1 MAELREVQKLV
12 DMLHGMI
19 DEAKSAPFSS
29 DKCMIAR
36 DEALDILE
44 EISAALPLELKRA
57 QELLRARDEYV
68 ESAKRDVERMLRQ
81 AELDAKSKVSETE
94 VLAAAR
100 QKSHEIVK
108 RAEDRSR
115 EMYRVAN
122 EYTEDA
128 LRRTEEAIQA
138 ALGEMQQA
146 RASFRAASQE
156 SMQRSRERIAEGSRA
171 EQTEEK

>member
-19 DEAKSAPFSS
+19 DEAKNAPFSS
-29 DKCMIAR
+29 DKCMISR

-57 QELLRARDEYV
+57 QELLRAREEYV
-68 ESAKRDVERMLRQ
+68 DSAKREVERMMRQ
-81 AELDAKSKVSETE
+81 AELDAKTKVSETE

-100 QKSHEIVK
+100 QKSHEITK
-108 RAEDRSR
+108 RAEERSR

-138 ALGEMQQA
+138 ALSEMQQA

-156 SMQRSRERIAEGSRA
+156 KMQQSRERIAEGA
-171 EQTEEK
+171 KTEKLD

>member
-12 DMLHGMI
+12 DMLHGMV
-19 DEAKSAPFSS
+19 DEAKSAPFSA
-29 DKCMIAR
+29 DKCMIPR

-44 EISAALPLELKRA
+44 EISAALPMELKRA

-68 ESAKRDVERMLRQ
+68 ESAKRDVERMMRK
-81 AELDAKSKVSETE
+81 AELDAKSMVSETE

-100 QKSHEIVK
+100 QRSHEIVK
-108 RAEDRSR
+108 RAEARTR

-138 ALGEMQQA
+138 ALEEVKIS
-146 RASFRAASQE
+146 RSSFRTASQE
-156 SMQRSRERIAEGSRA
+156 MMQRSREQIAESNRP
-171 EQTEEK
+171 EHEE

>member
-29 DKCMIAR
+29 DKCTIPR

-57 QELLRARDEYV
+57 QELLRAREEYV
-68 ESAKRDVERMLRQ
+68 ESAKRDVERMMRQ

-100 QKSHEIVK
+100 QKSHEIIK
-108 RAEDRSR
+108 RAEDRTR

-128 LRRTEEAIQA
+128 LRRTEEAIQS
-138 ALGEMQQA
+138 ALDEVKKSRSG
-146 RASFRAASQE
+146 FRAASQE
-156 SMQRSRERIAEGSRA
+156 MMQRSREQLAESAKA
-171 EQTEEK
+171 ERED

>member
-19 DEAKSAPFSS
+19 DEAKSVPLSS

-57 QELLRARDEYV
+57 QELLKAREEYV
-68 ESAKRDVERMLRQ
+68 DSAKREVERMMRQ
-81 AELDAKSKVSETE
+81 AELDAKTMVSETE

-100 QKSHEIVK
+100 QKSHEITK
-108 RAEDRSR
+108 RAEDRAR

-138 ALGEMQQA
+138 ALSEMQTA
-146 RASFRAASQE
+146 RTSFRAASQE
-156 SMQRSRERIAEGSRA
+156 KMQQGRERLAEGAKA
-171 EQTEEK
+171 E

>member
-1 MAELREVQKLV
+1 MGEKDVQRLL
-12 DMLHGMI
+12 DMLYSMI

-29 DKCMIAR
+29 DKCMISR

-57 QELLRARDEYV
+57 QELLRAREEYV
-68 ESAKRDVERMLRQ
+68 ESAKREVDRMMRQ
-81 AELDAKSKVSETE
+81 AELDAKAKVSETE

-100 QKSHEIVK
+100 QKSHEITK
-108 RAEDRSR
+108 RAEDRAR

-128 LRRTEEAIQA
+128 LRRTDEAIQA
-138 ALGEMQQA
+138 ALEEVKQS

-156 SMQRSRERIAEGSRA
+156 KMQQGRERLAEGAKS
-171 EQTEEK
+171 EKID